1 MVEKPSDAVSSG
13 WDHPSETADF
23 IVQFAAEMPRLVALC
38 IVVQVQLEA
47 DLIEEVNRR
56 IVEEVLPYKSPLW
69 FHFSDTEPMP
79 SNSNVPFI
87 HYQEMVSPLLVQAAP
102 NIEFFGSS

>member
-1 MVEKPSDAVSSG
+1 MMDKPSDAVSSG

-23 IVQFAAEMPRLVALC
+23 IVRFAAEMPRLVALC
-38 IVVQVQLEA
+38 IVVVQLDD

-56 IVEEVLPYKSPLW
+56 IMEEVLPYKSPLW
-69 FHFSDTEPMP
+69 FHFSDAEPMP
-79 SNSNVPFI
+79 SNSNVPLI

>member
-1 MVEKPSDAVSSG
+1 MMDKPSDAVSSG

-23 IVQFAAEMPRLVALC
+23 IVRFAAEMPRLVALC
-38 IVVQVQLEA
+38 IVVVQLEA
-47 DLIEEVNRR
+47 DLIEEVNSR
-56 IVEEVLPYKSPLW
+56 ITAEVLPYKSPLW
-69 FHFSDTEPMP
+69 FHFSDTEPTP
-79 SNSNVPFI
+79 SNSNVPFV